1 MYHVYLLLACWPFK
15 GGKRRR
21 HIHGGTL
28 PRVACWDI
36 SRRYLQVQ
44 QALPTP
50 IRQPKPCHAFF
61 KPFPA
66 EPTTDQQRESYTQH
80 SHVTRKILKS
90 QITSKKSL
98 NMFTSRNHRFGPF
111 ECLSWCISR
120 GMATW
125 RHSRNQPFQR
135 LRLCI
140 ALKHPETSR
149 NIKKHQETSTHHQ
162 KSGETAWNSN
172 RKNMF

>member
-1 MYHVYLLLACWPFK
+1 MHVYVHTIIVCLNAMNWHQWSSLGIVKSMTYPWNTSWLLYIAQPALPWLSPKVETYSDIFYWDGSWCIMMYHVYLLLACWPFK

-80 SHVTRKILKS
+80 SHVTRKILKY
-90 QITSKKSL
+90 T
-98 NMFTSRNHRFGPF
+98 
-111 ECLSWCISR
+111 
-120 GMATW
+120 
-125 RHSRNQPFQR
+125 
-135 LRLCI
+135 
-140 ALKHPETSR
+140 
-149 NIKKHQETSTHHQ
+149 
-162 KSGETAWNSN
+162 
-172 RKNMF
+172 